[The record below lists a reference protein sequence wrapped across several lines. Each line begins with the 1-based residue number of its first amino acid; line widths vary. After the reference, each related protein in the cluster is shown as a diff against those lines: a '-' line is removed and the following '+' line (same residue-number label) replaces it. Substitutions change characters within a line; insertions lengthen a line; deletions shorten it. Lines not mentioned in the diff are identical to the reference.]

1 MRDYLLVPALGTAK
15 KDPKTPKPPCG
26 KCMFRREKT
35 VRKFNRQVYPSM
47 VKSAPVISNHKSY
60 VANDRQTKID
70 NFIMY
75 YPYRGVNHKF
85 ENSR

>member
-1 MRDYLLVPALGTAK
+1 MRDYLLAPALETVK
-15 KDPKTPKPPCG
+15 MDPKPPCG

-35 VRKFNRQVYPSM
+35 VRKFNRVPPIM
-47 VKSAPVISNHKSY
+47 VRSAPVKSNKR
-60 VANDRQTKID
+60 AFMLNDRQIKID

-75 YPYRGVNHKF
+75 YPYRSNNHTF